1 MIKAQSLAELY
12 SQRKIGATKN
22 RHRSRAAQSLDELY
36 SQRKRGA
43 VKSRHR
49 KILTRNTCILET
61 TAMMTAYR

>member
-22 RHRSRAAQSLDELY
+22 RHRSRVAQSLAEMY

-43 VKSRHR
+43 TNNRHR
-49 KILTRNTCILET
+49 SR
-61 TAMMTAYR
+61 AA